1 MEYAL
6 GLPLPRDFA
15 RFSVITSRER
25 PQFVYRP
32 CAIWST
38 RFPEK
43 NSLTQVIVPQPLTH
57 HDENHFAYKTKL
69 PLKSGKSCITILV
82 GGLK

>member
-32 CAIWST
+32 GSFHDAG
-38 RFPEK
+38 FPLK
-43 NSLTQVIVPQPLTH
+43 TMC
-57 HDENHFAYKTKL
+57 HDEYDNVEGSTSSRDFVRHFVRRRRHQPEMTA
-69 PLKSGKSCITILV
+69 
-82 GGLK
+82 